1 MGKWI
6 AIALLAVFA
15 PATGYYFI
23 YTFSAPENQ
32 PVAPPRIE
40 ASNIDIEFVEDP
52 PDTHQVRDTEPVVV
66 PRPAS
71 TASTDPTGLT
81 EEKQGQTVP
90 QTNSFTIVGEAL
102 DAFSGEPV
110 PDVEVHAIV
119 WDDTLFRAQSG
130 LDFKGAPSVTTDEAG
145 HFELGGLQALTYA
158 LMTEHP
164 THVMTQPAMKYVIAR
179 RFGEQLVTLN
189 MVEGGY
195 VAGAASMMDFPLAH
209 QEIVLKY
216 KEDSSSELRTKTD
229 AYGTYM
235 FAGLRSG
242 SAVVST
248 DVSSLGSPEQMAIRT
263 RIEHGQITTVDLRFG
278 GLDAAIF
285 GRVYPFEP
293 DKQYVVTAQATNE
306 EIDTLVHVADV
317 EADGSFFFPS
327 LPSGDYRVTVEA
339 HKRMHPKRTLRA
351 LVRTEQG
358 KVATHDF
365 YFYSGYGAEG
375 YVSNLQPGETLSVIA
390 TKTVRAPEISQRILR
405 LIRKA
410 STTYYADVDASGG
423 FWFEYLEPGTY
434 MVVAE
439 GAKDRIG
446 IATINIEPDRYSQL
460 RRLEPGEEIGLT
472 LLDFRAAPGAM

>member
-1 MGKWI
+1 M
-6 AIALLAVFA
+6 
-15 PATGYYFI
+15 
-23 YTFSAPENQ
+23 
-32 PVAPPRIE
+32 
-40 ASNIDIEFVEDP
+40 
-52 PDTHQVRDTEPVVV
+52 
-66 PRPAS
+66 
-71 TASTDPTGLT
+71 
-81 EEKQGQTVP
+81 
-90 QTNSFTIVGEAL
+90 
-102 DAFSGEPV
+102 
-110 PDVEVHAIV
+110 
-119 WDDTLFRAQSG
+119 FRAQSG

-145 HFELGGLQALTYA
+145 HFERGGLQALTYA

-285 GRVYPFEP
+285 GRVYPYEP
-293 DKQYVVTAQATNE
+293 DKQYVATAQATDE
-306 EIDTLVHVADV
+306 WIDELVHTADV
-317 EADGSFFFPS
+317 EEDGSFFFPS

-339 HKRMHPKRTLRA
+339 HKRMRPKRKLQA

-365 YFYSGYGAEG
+365 YFYSGYGADG
-375 YVSNLQPGETLSVIA
+375 YISNLQPGETLSVIA

-410 STTYYADVDASGG
+410 PTTYHAVVNERGR
-423 FWFEYLEPGTY
+423 FWFEDLEPGTY
-434 MVVAE
+434 MLVAE
-439 GAKDRIG
+439 GANDRIG
-446 IATINIEPDRYSQL
+446 VATITI
-460 RRLEPGEEIGLT
+460 
-472 LLDFRAAPGAM
+472 